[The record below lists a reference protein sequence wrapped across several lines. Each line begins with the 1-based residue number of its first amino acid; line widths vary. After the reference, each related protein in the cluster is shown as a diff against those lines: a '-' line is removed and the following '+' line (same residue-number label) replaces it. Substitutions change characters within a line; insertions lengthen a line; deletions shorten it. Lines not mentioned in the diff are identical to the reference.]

1 MDPLLKDLINR
12 LLVVKPKYRLGAK
25 DQEHNMDKLKAHP
38 FFKGIDFESDL
49 TKLNVKELLF
59 NTNLEEQFLTKVN
72 KKPVKDIQIN
82 E

>member
-1 MDPLLKDLINR
+1 MDPLCKDLINR

-72 KKPVKDIQIN
+72 KKPLKEKQSN

>member
-1 MDPLLKDLINR
+1 
-12 LLVVKPKYRLGAK
+12 
-25 DQEHNMDKLKAHP
+25 MDKLKAHP
-38 FFKGIDFESDL
+38 FFKGIDFDSDL

-72 KKPVKDIQIN
+72 KKPVKEIHNN